1 MPEGQPTIPEEVHHE
16 EQEAIFPQTLE
27 QALVERLALSDE
39 RLGKLFDRAV
49 SEGKNPMQYFI
60 QESSIPRLERIY
72 PSREIQKVLE
82 SIQKLPPDVER
93 SVFIQHVRTSV
104 EPFIRAELSDP
115 EVRRK
120 VDAMNEEKKIKFTD
134 PETGKALLC
143 TFKENE
149 HDLLFRDKQKISSR
163 EKVLEVMWSEDLMG
177 PTSAHAL
184 RRIFHEIALH
194 LKKEP
199 DIQAVTGV
207 SWMMSH
213 PVIKRFGFEVF
224 PKVEFPKT
232 QKIGSAKMGNTARQ
246 GKPNSDPITT
256 DQVLF
261 GAIARDVFIARY
273 G

>member
-1 MPEGQPTIPEEVHHE
+1 MPEEQPTIPEEVQHE
-16 EQEAIFPQTLE
+16 EREATFPQTFE
-27 QALVERLALSDE
+27 QALVERFILADE
-39 RLGKLFDRAV
+39 RLGELFDRAA
-49 SEGKNPMQYFI
+49 SEGKNPVQYFI
-60 QESSIPRLERIY
+60 QESNIPKLERIY

-82 SIQKLPPDVER
+82 SIQELSPDVER
-93 SVFIQHVRTSV
+93 SVFIQHVRKSV

-115 EVRRK
+115 EVRRRIE
-120 VDAMNEEKKIKFTD
+120 ALEEEEKIKFTD

-143 TFKENE
+143 TLKENE
-149 HDLLFRDKQKISSR
+149 HELLFSDKQKISPR

-177 PTSAHAL
+177 PTGGRAL
-184 RRIFHEIALH
+184 RRIFHEIARH
-194 LKKEP
+194 LKEQP

-246 GKPNSDPITT
+246 GKPYGDPITT
-256 DQVLF
+256 EQVLF
-261 GAIARDVFIARY
+261 GAIARDMFIARY